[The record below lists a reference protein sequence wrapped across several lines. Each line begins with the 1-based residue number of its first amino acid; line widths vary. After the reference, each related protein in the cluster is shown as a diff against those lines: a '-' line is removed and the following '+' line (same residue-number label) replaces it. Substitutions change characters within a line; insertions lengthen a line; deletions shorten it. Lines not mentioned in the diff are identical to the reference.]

1 MCELSNDVY
10 KNVKHVE
17 NANQC
22 MLNQSLLEQNNHERK
37 INYDWPY
44 GPLTAWKTKSQKEP
58 FLRKIGKTQTR
69 RQSDEQAS
77 KQAEKHVTLI
87 QVDRKMVK

>member
-22 MLNQSLLEQNNHERK
+22 MLNQSLLEQK
-37 INYDWPY
+37 
-44 GPLTAWKTKSQKEP
+44 
-58 FLRKIGKTQTR
+58 
-69 RQSDEQAS
+69 
-77 KQAEKHVTLI
+77 
-87 QVDRKMVK
+87 